1 MKTKTLL
8 IAAVMFLG
16 LTAGAFAQ
24 ATYQVGS
31 IPVTAVIET
40 GLTERSGDITFSQ
53 VSGQSLQGT
62 VAITYGGTPGVPI
75 TVDDTK
81 ILILAPPGA
90 PGYSS
95 GVAAPPSFP
104 PGTTISTVTVNSLD
118 NESGVLVLNVP
129 AGVAAG
135 SFTVSGVRVAVAGV
149 TVNELR
155 ANISSTNNAILA
167 GQTSVVVITD
177 IAPGIDD
184 VSTSSSDRV
193 NLNATTGTPVSGDN
207 TTTIRVDEGFLNA
220 FNDINPATNFGV
232 GIRFTLTGIPEGITV
247 TFPATA
253 TTNGNSPLGVPTF
266 ISVDDVGITP
276 VGAVAIDAN
285 SDSLSVFYRLTSTS
299 DPTTLERLSVPVT
312 ITFTGD
318 EDEDLP
324 LAAGPIQF
332 TTTLWPT
339 GTAFDDGDVITLN
352 RLIPRYVESLI
363 GPDTLANISAATST
377 LLVPF
382 AQRIE
387 ELGYDTGLAVA
398 NATADPEDLSEGI
411 EAGVRQSGLIT
422 FHFFATLPSP
432 SGTMPDVET
441 YTTQAGSPGTGLD
454 AAGRLPAGST
464 YIVLLSELLEAA
476 DLDPDFAGHVYIVTN
491 FTDAHCLFVVSNFT
505 TFSQGALA
513 LVLRDPR
520 GAGLDQ

>member
-40 GLTERSGDITFSQ
+40 GLTERTGDITFSQ

-62 VAITYGGTPGVPI
+62 VSITYGGTGGGVPI
-75 TVDDTK
+75 TVDETK

-95 GVAAPPSFP
+95 GNAAPATFP
-104 PGTTISTVTVNSLD
+104 AGTTISTVTVNSLD
-118 NESGVLVLNVP
+118 NEAGVLVLNVP

-135 SFTVSGVRVAVAGV
+135 SFTVTGVRVAVAGSQL
-149 TVNELR
+149 TELR

-167 GQTSVVVITD
+167 GQTSVVVITA
-177 IAPGIDD
+177 IRPGIDD
-184 VSTSSSDRV
+184 VSVSSSDRV
-193 NLNATTGTPVSGDN
+193 NLNATTGEPVSGDN
-207 TTTIRVDEGFLNA
+207 VSTIRVDEGFLNA

-232 GIRFTLTGIPEGITV
+232 GIRFTLTGIPEGIEI

-253 TTNGNSPLGVPTF
+253 TTDGDSPLGVPTF
-266 ISVDDVGITP
+266 VLVDDDGITP
-276 VGAVAIDAN
+276 IGAQTLDAD
-285 SDSLSVFYRLTSTS
+285 SDSLSVFYRLSTTS

-312 ITFTGD
+312 VAFNDD
-318 EDEDLP
+318 EDFLP

-352 RLIPRYVESLI
+352 RLIPRYVEQLI
-363 GPDTLANISAATST
+363 GPDTLANISSATAT

-387 ELGYDTGLAVA
+387 EAGYDTGFAVA
-398 NATADPEDLSEGI
+398 NTTADPEDLSDSV
-411 EAGVRQSGLIT
+411 AAAVPQSGTIT
-422 FHFFATLPSP
+422 FHFFAQLPSP

-464 YIVLLSELLEAA
+464 YTVLLSELLEAA
-476 DLDPDFAGHVYIVTN
+476 DLPADFAGHVYIVTN

-520 GAGLDQ
+520 AEGLDQ